1 MSTISFLRDFELK
14 DAKQVAALVD
24 ALERSKAQPKREV
37 KLSQP
42 VREVRG
48 EELAA
53 LLPKIKW

>member
-42 VREVRG
+42 VCEVRG
-48 EELAA
+48 EEGSVRW
-53 LLPKIKW
+53 IV